1 MQERDITICGHGS
14 NVPSLKNLYE
24 YNALRYKSKMSNGE
38 RKQLLKVRRLKG
50 FEKVHQDSFRRW
62 YKTILGRNSYNQ
74 NLRQFVYV
82 PKDGRYYSD
91 CSSSGCATYQKCG
104 FDIPLLNTALML
116 NSDLFYDLPVII
128 KDGHILNPE
137 ILRPGDALLY
147 AGNIHR
153 EEQRYVGHVEYIYE
167 IPMNAFDGWKEVR
180 ESWYYYEDGEPV
192 CNAWRYISERW
203 YVFAGDGRMVADEWF
218 KDSTGLWYFLGKDG
232 GMLAGQWLF
241 RNGKSYYL
249 TKDGHCAVNCY
260 VKDERQIQPGVS
272 MYYWV
277 NDLGEWEPRWDTT
290 TPDLKKYKLAD
301 AEQA

>member
-24 YNALRYKSKMSNGE
+24 YNDLRYRGKMSNGV
-38 RKQLLKVRRLKG
+38 RKGLLKVRRLKG
-50 FEKVHQDSFRRW
+50 FDTVHQDAFRKW
-62 YKTILGRNSYNQ
+62 YKTILGRNAYNQ
-74 NLRQFVYV
+74 DLRQFVYV
-82 PKDGRYYSD
+82 PRNGRYYSD

-116 NSDLFYDLPVII
+116 NSDLFYDLPCII

-167 IPMNAFDGWKEVR
+167 IPVNAFDGWKEVR

-218 KDSTGLWYFLGKDG
+218 RDSTGEWYFMGKDG
-232 GMLAGQWLF
+232 GMLSGQWLQYHD
-241 RNGKSYYL
+241 NWYYL
-249 TKDGHCAVNCY
+249 GRDGAMAADCY
-260 VKDERQIQPGVS
+260 VPDPRGWCYVDKYGQWDGVYCDRLPVGPGVR
-272 MYYWV
+272 V
-277 NDLGEWEPRWDTT
+277 VDDQEH
-290 TPDLKKYKLAD
+290 
-301 AEQA
+301 

>member
-1 MQERDITICGHGS
+1 M
-14 NVPSLKNLYE
+14 
-24 YNALRYKSKMSNGE
+24 
-38 RKQLLKVRRLKG
+38 
-50 FEKVHQDSFRRW
+50 
-62 YKTILGRNSYNQ
+62 
-74 NLRQFVYV
+74 YV

-116 NSDLFYDLPVII
+116 NSDLFYDLPCII

-167 IPMNAFDGWKEVR
+167 IPVNAFDGWKEVR

-218 KDSTGLWYFLGKDG
+218 RDSTGEWYFMGKDG

-260 VKDERQIQPGVS
+260 VKDERQIQPGICL
-272 MYYWV
+272 YYWV
-277 NDLGEWEPRWDTT
+277 NSLGEWEPRWDTT